1 MPRTAKN
8 TITRISLFSGWTL
21 LMALSLMAVVVLLVW
36 WQRLLS
42 HNLEVQY
49 GYIESQLKNNKTA
62 TAEFYELVL
71 AQDEKLASRYFIPGK
86 PIRVKPGAADFAA
99 ERLKNR
105 QRMVLYEQLFFIVLL
120 LSGQLFF
127 LYIFA
132 RERLQRKQVEETIL
146 LATHELRQ
154 PLQSLSLALETL
166 KPRAKAKTL
175 AAIETGLSEIS
186 KLAQHIRFLAETFST
201 GAGARKTQVDD
212 LDDYITRVCT
222 ADFAPEQITRIRRDV
237 ATAQNFTI
245 GMSDPLFHFVVRNL
259 LENALKYGSG
269 PIEITAAVAAKRLVI
284 NVRSKGA
291 PIPAQEFEKLGRIFQ
306 RSGSTLVQNTPGFGL
321 GLYLCGRIVRRAS
334 GKLQLSQSAEGIV
347 TARLELK
354 II

>member
-1 MPRTAKN
+1 
-8 TITRISLFSGWTL
+8 
-21 LMALSLMAVVVLLVW
+21 MALSLMAVVVLLVW

-49 GYIESQLKNNKTA
+49 GYIESQVKNNQTA
-62 TAEFYELVL
+62 SAEFYELVL
-71 AQDEKLASRYFIPGK
+71 AQDEKIANRYLVPGK
-86 PIRVKPGAADFAA
+86 PIRVKPGAAAYAA

-132 RERLQRKQVEETIL
+132 RERLQRKQIEETIL

-175 AAIETGLSEIS
+175 VAIETGLSEIA
-186 KLAQHIRFLAETFST
+186 KLAQHIRFLAETFAV
-201 GAGARKTQVDD
+201 GAGAKNTLITD
-212 LDDYITRVCT
+212 LADYITRVCT
-222 ADFAPEQITRIRRDV
+222 SDFDSGQIARIRREV
-237 ATAQNFTI
+237 TTAQNITI
-245 GMSDPLFHFVVRNL
+245 RLSDPLFHFVLRNL

-269 PIEITAAVAAKRLVI
+269 PIEVKAGVVAERLII
-284 NVRSKGA
+284 NVRSKGVA
-291 PIPAQEFEKLGRIFQ
+291 IPAHEFKKLGRIFQ
-306 RSGSTLVQNTPGFGL
+306 RSGSALVQNTPGFGL
-321 GLYLCGRIVRRAS
+321 GLYLCGRIVHRAS
-334 GKLQLSQSAEGIV
+334 GELQLLQSAEGTV
-347 TARLELK
+347 TAQLELK